1 VAVGLVLVATRRGL
15 TQGAEAGV
23 DRGGRKIFGVREGE
37 LEEVVREG
45 DIGGG
50 GRGGGGGEAGPSGC
64 GNKARHGSTLTI
76 SRP

>member
-50 GRGGGGGEAGPSGC
+50 GGQAVAEEGGKQVRAAVETRQDTAQP
-64 GNKARHGSTLTI
+64 
-76 SRP
+76 